1 MRVICLV
8 WSLLYV
14 GALWVLSNV
23 RFMLISV
30 SVWGFLCI
38 GWLTILC
45 CIFFQFFLCLIWEN
59 NKKLLKKIVVID
71 KSYQLAVI
79 ATIIGVN
86 ATVVVYWANTT
97 THLSTQICA
106 SVMSIFSRRRR
117 RRERHDCL
125 WRNFLVVF
133 FLIFIS
139 VQRFFFCSFYLAL
152 SGAPF

>member
-1 MRVICLV
+1 MSDRFFTLERFEFFPTFVLCWFPLV
-8 WSLLYV
+8 SGV
-14 GALWVLSNV
+14 FFVLDDLQSFVAYSSN
-23 RFMLISV
+23 
-30 SVWGFLCI
+30 
-38 GWLTILC
+38 
-45 CIFFQFFLCLIWEN
+45 FFCASSEKII
-59 NKKLLKKIVVID
+59 KKNWKKIVVID